1 VIDLAGKIAVV
12 TGAASGIGLGV
23 ARALSDAGMSVA
35 LLDIQ
40 RDAVERAAR
49 TLAAGSGRV
58 MAATVDVSSPDSMG
72 EAAEKIKTQFGAPHV
87 LVNNAGVAFHG
98 TPLQH
103 TTYQDWQW
111 VIGVNL
117 IGAINGVRSF
127 LPLMQQR
134 GEGGHIVNTASGSG
148 FFIRP
153 GRHQG
158 PYAVT
163 KYAVVAFSEALEQEL
178 AGTSIGVSVLCP
190 GAVNTA
196 IHESGKN
203 RPQQF
208 GGPINRPD
216 EAFLKD
222 LTTLGMPV
230 DQIGNLVIRAI
241 RERKFYIF
249 THASTRASIEARHAR
264 ILEAFES

>member
-1 VIDLAGKIAVV
+1 LDIQGEALE
-12 TGAASGIGLGV
+12 
-23 ARALSDAGMSVA
+23 RAHRTLSDAGAQAMT
-35 LLDIQ
+35 
-40 RDAVERAAR
+40 AV
-49 TLAAGSGRV
+49 
-58 MAATVDVSSPDSMG
+58 VDVSDPESMAN
-72 EAAEKIKTQFGAPHV
+72 AAEKVQREFGAPHI

-98 TPLQH
+98 TPLQR
-103 TTYQDWQW
+103 TTHEDWQW

-117 IGAINGVRSF
+117 LGAINGVRSF
-127 LPLMQQR
+127 LPLMQQHP
-134 GEGGHIVNTASGSG
+134 EGGHIVNTASGSG

-178 AGTSIGVSVLCP
+178 AGTGIGVSVLCP

-203 RPQQF
+203 RPEQF
-208 GGPINRPD
+208 GGPVGRPD
-216 EAFLKD
+216 ELFLKE
-222 LTTLGMPV
+222 LTAQGMPV
-230 DQIGNLVIRAI
+230 DEIGALVVRAI
-241 RERKFYIF
+241 KENRFYVF

-264 ILEAFES
+264 ILAAFD